1 MGLLTFNIG
10 IVRKQQ
16 ILRFQNSEENIII
29 KPGILYLS
37 QLVTSVRDI
46 FIYEKYPKIYMP
58 FLKIM
63 EIKKTRS
70 IVKWKKKCEA
80 ELQSHQS
87 RL

>member
-10 IVRKQQ
+10 IVRIQQ
-16 ILRFQNSEENIII
+16 ILRFQNSDEKITVT
-29 KPGILYLS
+29 PGILYLS

-46 FIYEKYPKIYMP
+46 FVYEKYPKIYMP

-63 EIKKTRS
+63 EIKKTGS